1 MYRYRSQRE
10 AHAMSECS
18 HTQSYVKMTS
28 GDHAGIGG
36 SSGRSGTDV
45 SFGSLAFHSP
55 VYSCFTE

>member
-1 MYRYRSQRE
+1 
-10 AHAMSECS
+10 MSECS